1 MKIPDE
7 QVAAFPCGQGAVVF
21 VRCRADAL
29 DKVLFEALTKSAARA
44 LIAGEVPMLSR
55 DLARVFV
62 CGWAGVTVAGGN
74 PAPYSWQL
82 LEAVF
87 PNDVLAELHK
97 FVAQSVDI
105 LKTA

>member
-7 QVAAFPCGQGAVVF
+7 QVAAFPAGQGAVVF

-44 LIAGEVPMLSR
+44 LIAGENPKLSR
-55 DLARVFV
+55 DLARLFV
-62 CGWAGVTVAGGN
+62 CGWAGVTFEGYAV
-74 PAPYSWQL
+74 PYSWQL